1 MLDTYSQNI
10 SVTADTIIPF
20 NTNALRK
27 NCTVMHSDG
36 STAIKLA
43 RPGVYAVY
51 FNATG
56 TTTDAGTFGV
66 QMLNG
71 GTAVP
76 QAAASTTTAAG
87 DTASVNFST
96 LVFVSPSCSCV
107 NNSTSLSFQY
117 TGSAGTIANANTL
130 VLKVS

>member
-66 QMLNG
+66 QMLSN

-76 QAAASTTTAAG
+76 QAVASATTAAG
-87 DTASVNFST
+87 GTANIGFSA
-96 LVFVSPSCSCV
+96 LVFVNPSCNCV
-107 NNSTSLSFQY
+107 NNSTALSFQY
-117 TGSAGTIANANTL
+117 TGSAGTITNANVL